1 MIQEAVSGNGSNVP
15 LFFPRTPNSSAGFP
29 WENDLAAFPPTPII
43 YCRYKVRIHQIF
55 ESVGTFPPSPRSSIN
70 IMDDIHPNLLL
81 AGKVAIVTGA
91 SAGIGQATARRL
103 AADGASVLLAAR
115 REDRLEALA
124 AEINAAGTG
133 RAMAAATDVADD
145 AQLARLAEAARVA
158 FGPVDILINNA
169 GYGAV
174 SPVKSL
180 SMNDLDAIMRVNF
193 RAAVLLSQL
202 VLPDMLSRR
211 SGSIVNVGSL
221 SSKRGWPTGTPYVAS
236 KFALRGFTQC
246 LAQEVRHFGVRVIGI
261 YPDYVASEFFAAAG
275 KKLAGAELAIP
286 PCDVA
291 AAIVAALHMDPRTM
305 VTEIDLAPTS
315 MNPAS

>member
-1 MIQEAVSGNGSNVP
+1 MEDSHSKLP
-15 LFFPRTPNSSAGFP
+15 
-29 WENDLAAFPPTPII
+29 
-43 YCRYKVRIHQIF
+43 
-55 ESVGTFPPSPRSSIN
+55 
-70 IMDDIHPNLLL
+70 L

-91 SAGIGQATARRL
+91 SAGIGQATARQL
-103 AADGASVLLAAR
+103 AAGGASVVLAAR
-115 REDRLEALA
+115 RTDRLEALA

-133 RAMAAATDVADD
+133 RAIAAATDVADD
-145 AQLARLAEAARVA
+145 AQLEQLVAAARAA
-158 FGPVDILINNA
+158 FGPIDILINNA

-193 RAAVLLSQL
+193 RAAVFLSQL
-202 VLPDMLSRR
+202 VLPDLLSRR
-211 SGSIVNVGSL
+211 SGSIVNVGSI

-261 YPDYVASEFFAAAG
+261 YPDYVASEFFAAVG
-275 KKLAGAELAIP
+275 KKLPGVELAIP
-286 PCDVA
+286 PGDVA
-291 AAIVAALHMDPRTM
+291 AAILAALQMDPRTM

-315 MNPAS
+315 MNPAP